1 MKLKLIIVSVALLTL
16 GTAAETPAQ
25 SSEAPTANKID
36 AVFSR
41 VISSDAPG
49 LAVLVRKNGS
59 TVFEH
64 GYGVRELRTKAKI
77 DAHTNFRLAS
87 FTKQF
92 TAMAIMLL
100 VHDGKLR
107 YDETLPEI
115 FPDFPAYGKTISI
128 HNMLNHTSGLPD
140 YEDLMDAAEK
150 SKGTIWTPEKQ
161 IQDAEVLELLKK
173 ETNGKFAPGTSWSY
187 SNSGYVVLGL
197 IVAKVSGHTYGEF
210 LQTRIFAPLKMNHTI
225 AFQKGKNEA
234 VNRAFGHS
242 KEGDAFK
249 ETDQSATSATLGDG
263 GIYSNLEDLTKWDDA
278 LRNHALLSEK
288 EFQPALTP
296 AKLADGSKPH
306 WPKEPHDDNLHPGK
320 PVVYGFG
327 WFLDPYQGRQRMWH
341 TGTTMGFRTV
351 IELFT
356 DGDGLTV
363 ITLCN
368 RTDLEPEK
376 LALQV
381 ADIFVSTKN

>member
-1 MKLKLIIVSVALLTL
+1 MKLKLIVAIVALLTL
-16 GTAAETPAQ
+16 GTAAKTSGQSSETPAD
-25 SSEAPTANKID
+25 NRID
-36 AVFSR
+36 AVFSS
-41 VISSDAPG
+41 VTSPNAPG
-49 LAVLVRKNGS
+49 LAVLVRKNGHA
-59 TVFEH
+59 VFER
-64 GYGVRELRTKAKI
+64 GYGVRDLHSKTKI
-77 DAHTNFRLAS
+77 DTPTNFRLAS

-107 YDETLPEI
+107 YDETLAEI
-115 FPDFPAYGKTISI
+115 FPDFPVYGKSITIR
-128 HNMLNHTSGLPD
+128 NLLNHTSGLPD
-140 YEDLMDAAEK
+140 YEDLMESVEK
-150 SKGTIWTPEKQ
+150 TKGAIWTPEKQ

-242 KEGDAFK
+242 KENEAFK
-249 ETDQSATSATLGDG
+249 ETDQSATATLGDG
-263 GIYSNLEDLTKWDDA
+263 GIYSNLEDLAKWDDA
-278 LRNHALLSEK
+278 LRNHTLLSEK
-288 EFQPALTP
+288 EFQLALTP
-296 AKLADGSKPH
+296 VRLADGSEPH
-306 WPKEPHDDNLHPGK
+306 WPVEANDDNLHPRK
-320 PVVYGFG
+320 PVAYGFG

-351 IELFT
+351 IERFT
-356 DGDGLTV
+356 EGDGLTV